1 VEVGLIQGL
10 FVFQWLHNIEYFMK
24 NNILYH
30 HPLVSTGILFIVLP
44 NTKKEKR
51 EIEYEENPLRL
62 VARS

>member
-1 VEVGLIQGL
+1 VEVDLIQGL
-10 FVFQWLHNIEYFMK
+10 FVFQWLHNIEYSIK
-24 NNILYH
+24 NNTPYD
-30 HPLVSTGILFIVLP
+30 HPLVSTGMLFIVLP